1 MTRRIVP
8 LFTLTLA
15 SGAWLSFACS
25 DQGYQGPLLGAGG
38 GGTTSSG
45 AGTAGRAVVP
55 SAGTSSAGSA
65 SGGVPNGTAGT
76 LSGSSGTMTS
86 TAGTGTG
93 GVVTGGSAGA
103 VTGGSGGSGGGSAG
117 VETGGSGGS
126 GGAAPEQSPIP
137 MDMLQHKWRY
147 THTCKFL
154 NGQPVSNFPTCSTGN
169 NDICTETADGARWFD
184 MNPPVWKFGGDPN
197 KVYEIKLR
205 MRAIS
210 EPKTYV
216 NCVEVNQRTDQ
227 GTHPMVCDGTGKTV
241 THAGENF
248 NVLNF
253 RMTDPRQDFYM
264 NMAPVDEP
272 HRVEKLDETFTIK
285 ARGGSSASFLFDDL
299 NGGEIRNCPKYT
311 FPGMPDVAPYDNTAI
326 DGEFWQWDCADA
338 AGGDACWKV
347 SQ

>member
-1 MTRRIVP
+1 MAT
-8 LFTLTLA
+8 
-15 SGAWLSFACS
+15 SAWVTSACS
-25 DQGYQGPLLGAGG
+25 DSGYQGPLLASGG
-38 GGTTSSG
+38 GGMASSS
-45 AGTAGRAVVP
+45 AGTAGSSVVP
-55 SAGTSSAGSA
+55 NAGTSSAGTA
-65 SGGVPNGTAGT
+65 AGGMTTGSGGMTTGTSGSTTGGSSGPETGGTGGAAGGS
-76 LSGSSGTMTS
+76 SGSS
-86 TAGTGTG
+86 
-93 GVVTGGSAGA
+93 
-103 VTGGSGGSGGGSAG
+103 
-117 VETGGSGGS
+117 TGGSGGS
-126 GGAAPEQSPIP
+126 GGAAMEQSPIP

-154 NGQPVSNFPTCSTGN
+154 NGQPISNFPTCSTGN
-169 NDICTETADGARWFD
+169 NDICTETADGGRWFD

-197 KVYEIKLR
+197 KVYEIKIR

-216 NCVEVNQRTDQ
+216 NCVEVNTRTDQ

-253 RMTDPRQDFYM
+253 RITDPRQDFYM

-272 HRVEKLDETFTIK
+272 HRVEKLDETFAIK
-285 ARGGSSASFLFDDL
+285 ARGGTSASFLFDDL